1 MAILFKKK
9 KDELPL
15 KKPTKEPPI
24 RKKWKG
30 IAAVIILAL
39 AIAYYLGLQGSK
51 KTEEIVEQVEAFDEA
66 RENLTKV
73 NMNTLQRAITSFMVS
88 QGRTPK
94 SLKELQVFRVMAA
107 EKYDSWGT
115 EIKYERLSDDNFRLT
130 SAGKDKI
137 FDTQDDIVVEY

>member
-9 KDELPL
+9 KENLPL
-15 KKPTKEPPI
+15 RKPTKGPPVG
-24 RKKWKG
+24 KKWKG
-30 IAAVIILAL
+30 IVAVIILAIAL
-39 AIAYYLGLQGSK
+39 AYYLGWLGSK

-73 NMNTLQRAITSFMVS
+73 NMNTMQRAITSFIVS

-94 SLKELQVFRVMAA
+94 SLKELQVYRVVVA

-137 FDTQDDIVVEY
+137 FDTQDDIVVDY